1 MDLPPHLT
9 LALNYAAA
17 EKFVNEELP
26 KVGFQ
31 GGVEAIRGSYP
42 ESSSGSRRC
51 TATG

>member
-42 ESSSGSRRC
+42 RGSGLTTS
-51 TATG
+51 ASAS